1 MINHKKLSLYLPE
14 KLYQVL
20 ISYQN
25 QQELDTASDAAVE
38 ILSQFF
44 HQDNEGKPYATVQQ
58 LETLK
63 GNVTDLSQ
71 QIVQLRQLLTSSVP
85 NTEARAIYSE
95 TNPYNVESTNWEPE
109 DDEDEPDEILSDF
122 IEH

>member
-1 MINHKKLSLYLPE
+1 MVNHRKLSVYLPE

-20 ISYQN
+20 ISYQDK
-25 QQELDTASDAAVE
+25 QEFETASDATVE

-44 HQDNEGKPYATVQQ
+44 NKGNEGKRYATVEQ

-63 GNVTDLSQ
+63 GNVNHLSQ
-71 QIVQLRQLLTSSVP
+71 QIVQLRQFVTTSAPSAVD
-85 NTEARAIYSE
+85 RILYQE
-95 TNPYNVESTNWEPE
+95 TNEYNLEGTDFEEE
-109 DDEDEPDEILSDF
+109 DDEPDEILSDF